1 MDLKEKAWRFQ
12 QESLAA
18 CHSLWNIHSPMYIF
32 TSVSWEK
39 RSFGQS
45 LELSQFQQF
54 GKQTK
59 NKGLWI
65 YLHTRT
71 TWQLWTRPGVSSAPQ
86 LFCSPKLV
94 DQSAKGEKKPKRN
107 KNQTTHEVILT
118 VSLNLILCKS
128 TAQLWTFSQVSIW
141 VWCLYL
147 VSCAWLELWEPT
159 EAQTKN
165 DQFHSP
171 SEGKAW
177 YLWNSRSPEQQ
188 VSPWP
193 LGISPTWQDCWDKT

>member
-128 TAQLWTFSQVSIW
+128 TAQLWTFSQVSI
-141 VWCLYL
+141 LSL
-147 VSCAWLELWEPT
+147 VFIFGFLCMAGTVGANWSSDKKWPVSQPFWRKSLVFMKFKE
-159 EAQTKN
+159 
-165 DQFHSP
+165 
-171 SEGKAW
+171 
-177 YLWNSRSPEQQ
+177 SRAAGLTLAPGNQPN
-188 VSPWP
+188 VTGL
-193 LGISPTWQDCWDKT
+193 LG